1 MLDITSL
8 SNGKNRI
15 RMTKA
20 ETVFLELLQIALGN
34 RSCLSEPCTDEVW
47 EEVYAT
53 VKKQAMVGVT
63 FYAVKR
69 LPADQMPPKRRK
81 YQWALKVLEIEEKNK
96 KICRE
101 CQIVTE
107 LFDKAGFQSCVL
119 KGQSNLF
126 FYPASL
132 RMMRQPGDIDLWV
145 FRKEGDDSGKTF
157 HKRETIDFI
166 WKRMGKRTEVNLHHT
181 DFDIFPKTPVEVH
194 FVPSFAVN
202 PFTNRKYYRWFAD
215 HRKCVS
221 STPAGINILD
231 IDFCIVFQMMHI
243 YRHLL
248 MEGIGFRQLT
258 DLYFTILFRE
268 KREEKQQS
276 DAYCKE
282 TIYSHLRYLGMERIT
297 RAVMWILHNVL
308 GMEEKHLICEPS
320 EKYGMEM
327 LGEMMRGG
335 NFGQHFKDDD
345 NDKSD
350 QSEKGNETKASKDN
364 DDKSKTI
371 NSEKSQVSSE
381 ITKFQEFIEACGHG
395 FRLIMSYPSEVLW
408 IPYLYIK
415 ASIVRNYW
423 RRQ

>member
-8 SNGKNRI
+8 SNGKNGI

-34 RSCLSEPCTDEVW
+34 RLDLSEPCTDEVW

-63 FYAVKR
+63 FYAIKR

-81 YQWALKVLEIEEKNK
+81 YQWALKVLEIEERNK

-145 FRKEGDDSGKTF
+145 FRKEGDDSGKPF

-202 PFTNRKYYRWFAD
+202 PFTNRKYYRWFVD

-276 DAYCKE
+276 DAYSKE
-282 TIYSHLRYLGMERIT
+282 AIYSHLRYLGMERIT

-395 FRLIMSYPSEVLW
+395 SRLIMSYPSEVLW

>member
-8 SNGKNRI
+8 SNGKNGI

-53 VKKQAMVGVT
+53 VKKQAMMGVT

-145 FRKEGDDSGKTF
+145 FRKEGDDSGKPF

-166 WKRMGKRTEVNLHHT
+166 WKKMGKRTEVNLHHT

-276 DAYCKE
+276 DAYSKE
-282 TIYSHLRYLGMERIT
+282 AIYSHLRYLGMERIT
-297 RAVMWILHNVL
+297 RAVMWILHSVL

-364 DDKSKTI
+364 DDKSKTT

-395 FRLIMSYPSEVLW
+395 SRLIMSYPSEVLW

>member
-8 SNGKNRI
+8 SNGKNGI

-145 FRKEGDDSGKTF
+145 FRKEGDDSGKPF

-276 DAYCKE
+276 DAYSKE
-282 TIYSHLRYLGMERIT
+282 AIYSHLRYLGMERIT

-308 GMEEKHLICEPS
+308 GMEEKHLIYEPS

-395 FRLIMSYPSEVLW
+395 SRLIMSYPSEVLW

>member
-8 SNGKNRI
+8 SNGKNGI

-81 YQWALKVLEIEEKNK
+81 YQWALKVLEIEERNK

-145 FRKEGDDSGKTF
+145 FRKEGDDSGKPF

-181 DFDIFPKTPVEVH
+181 DFDIFHKTPVEVH

-276 DAYCKE
+276 DAYSKE
-282 TIYSHLRYLGMERIT
+282 AIYSHLRYLGMERIT

-395 FRLIMSYPSEVLW
+395 SRLIMSYPSEVLW

>member
-8 SNGKNRI
+8 SNGKNGI

-63 FYAVKR
+63 FYAIKR

-145 FRKEGDDSGKTF
+145 FRKEGDDSGKPF
-157 HKRETIDFI
+157 HKREIIDFI

-276 DAYCKE
+276 DAYSKE
-282 TIYSHLRYLGMERIT
+282 AIYSHLRYLGMERIT

-395 FRLIMSYPSEVLW
+395 SRLIMSYPSEVL
-408 IPYLYIK
+408 
-415 ASIVRNYW
+415 
-423 RRQ
+423 

>member
-1 MLDITSL
+1 MLNITSL
-8 SNGKNRI
+8 SNGKSGI

-53 VKKQAMVGVT
+53 VRKQAMVGVT

-107 LFDKAGFQSCVL
+107 LFDEAGFQSCVL

-145 FRKEGDDSGKTF
+145 FRKEGDDSGKPF

-166 WKRMGKRTEVNLHHT
+166 WKKMGKRTEVNLHHT

-243 YRHLL
+243 CRHLL

-276 DAYCKE
+276 DAYSKE

-381 ITKFQEFIEACGHG
+381 ITKFHEFIEACGHG
-395 FRLIMSYPSEVLW
+395 SRLIMSYPSEVLW

>member
-8 SNGKNRI
+8 SNGKNGI

-34 RSCLSEPCTDEVW
+34 RSCLSEPCTDDVW

-53 VKKQAMVGVT
+53 VKKQAMMGVT

-81 YQWALKVLEIEEKNK
+81 YQWALKVLEIEERNK

-145 FRKEGDDSGKTF
+145 FRKEGDDSGKPF

-276 DAYCKE
+276 DAYSKE
-282 TIYSHLRYLGMERIT
+282 AIYSHLRYLGMERIT
-297 RAVMWILHNVL
+297 CAVMWILHNVL

-395 FRLIMSYPSEVLW
+395 SRLIMSYPSEVLW
-408 IPYLYIK
+408 IPYLYLK

>member
-8 SNGKNRI
+8 SNGKNGI

-53 VKKQAMVGVT
+53 VKKQAMMGVT

-81 YQWALKVLEIEEKNK
+81 YQWALKVLEIEERNK

-145 FRKEGDDSGKTF
+145 FRKEGDDSGKPF

-276 DAYCKE
+276 DAYSKE
-282 TIYSHLRYLGMERIT
+282 AIYSHLRYLGMERIT
-297 RAVMWILHNVL
+297 CAVMWILHNVL

-350 QSEKGNETKASKDN
+350 QSEKENETKASKDN

-395 FRLIMSYPSEVLW
+395 SRLIMSYPSEVLW

>member
-8 SNGKNRI
+8 SNGKNGI

-34 RSCLSEPCTDEVW
+34 RSCLSEPCTDDVW

-53 VKKQAMVGVT
+53 VKKQAMMGVT

-107 LFDKAGFQSCVL
+107 LFDKAGFLSCVL

-145 FRKEGDDSGKTF
+145 FRKEGDDSGKPF

-276 DAYCKE
+276 DAYSKE
-282 TIYSHLRYLGMERIT
+282 AIYSHLRYLGMERIT
-297 RAVMWILHNVL
+297 SAVMWILHNVL

-371 NSEKSQVSSE
+371 NSEKIQVSSE

-395 FRLIMSYPSEVLW
+395 SRLIMSYPSEVLW

>member
-8 SNGKNRI
+8 SNGKNGI

-63 FYAVKR
+63 FYAIKR

-81 YQWALKVLEIEEKNK
+81 YQWALKVLEIEERNK

-126 FYPASL
+126 FYPASQ

-145 FRKEGDDSGKTF
+145 FRKEGDDSGKPF

-276 DAYCKE
+276 DAYSKE

-308 GMEEKHLICEPS
+308 GMDEKHLICEPS

-350 QSEKGNETKASKDN
+350 QSEKGNEMKASKDN

-371 NSEKSQVSSE
+371 NSEKSKVSSE

-395 FRLIMSYPSEVLW
+395 SRLIMSYPSEVLW

>member
-8 SNGKNRI
+8 SNGKNGI

-145 FRKEGDDSGKTF
+145 FRKEGDDSGKPF

-248 MEGIGFRQLT
+248 MEGIGFRQLA

-276 DAYCKE
+276 DAYSKE
-282 TIYSHLRYLGMERIT
+282 AIYSHLRYLGMERIT
-297 RAVMWILHNVL
+297 SAVMWILHNVL

-395 FRLIMSYPSEVLW
+395 SRLIMSYPSEVLW

>member
-8 SNGKNRI
+8 SNGKNGI

-145 FRKEGDDSGKTF
+145 FRKEGDDSGKPF

-276 DAYCKE
+276 DAYSKE
-282 TIYSHLRYLGMERIT
+282 AIYSHLRYLGMERIT

-350 QSEKGNETKASKDN
+350 HSEKGNETKASKDN

-371 NSEKSQVSSE
+371 NSENSQVSSE

-395 FRLIMSYPSEVLW
+395 SRLIMSYPSEVLW

>member
-8 SNGKNRI
+8 SNGKNGI

-145 FRKEGDDSGKTF
+145 FRKEGDDSGKPF

-215 HRKCVS
+215 HRKCVF

-276 DAYCKE
+276 DAYSKE
-282 TIYSHLRYLGMERIT
+282 AIYSHLRYLGMERIT

-395 FRLIMSYPSEVLW
+395 SRLIMSYPSEVLW

>member
-1 MLDITSL
+1 
-8 SNGKNRI
+8 
-15 RMTKA
+15 MTKA

-81 YQWALKVLEIEEKNK
+81 YQWALKVLEIEERNK

-107 LFDKAGFQSCVL
+107 LFDKAGFLSCVL

-145 FRKEGDDSGKTF
+145 FRKEGDDSGKPF
-157 HKRETIDFI
+157 HKREIIDFI

-276 DAYCKE
+276 DAYSKE
-282 TIYSHLRYLGMERIT
+282 AIYSHLRYLGMERIT

-395 FRLIMSYPSEVLW
+395 SRLIMSYPSEVLW

>member
-8 SNGKNRI
+8 SNGKNGI

-145 FRKEGDDSGKTF
+145 FRKEGDDSGKPF

-166 WKRMGKRTEVNLHHT
+166 WKRMGTRTEVNLHHT

-276 DAYCKE
+276 DAYSKE
-282 TIYSHLRYLGMERIT
+282 AIYSHLRYLGMERIT

-364 DDKSKTI
+364 ADKSKTI

-395 FRLIMSYPSEVLW
+395 SRLIMSYPSEVLW

>member
-8 SNGKNRI
+8 SNGKNGI

-81 YQWALKVLEIEEKNK
+81 YQWALKVLEIEERNK

-107 LFDKAGFQSCVL
+107 LFDKAEFQSCVL

-145 FRKEGDDSGKTF
+145 FRKEGDDSGKPF

-276 DAYCKE
+276 DAYSKE
-282 TIYSHLRYLGMERIT
+282 AIYSHLRYLGMERIT

-395 FRLIMSYPSEVLW
+395 SRLIMSYPSEVLW

>member
-8 SNGKNRI
+8 SNGKNGI

-81 YQWALKVLEIEEKNK
+81 YQWALKVLEIEERNK

-145 FRKEGDDSGKTF
+145 FRKEGDDSGKPF

-166 WKRMGKRTEVNLHHT
+166 WKRMEKRTEVNLHHT

-276 DAYCKE
+276 DAYSKE
-282 TIYSHLRYLGMERIT
+282 AIYSHLRYLGMERIT

-395 FRLIMSYPSEVLW
+395 SRLIMSYPSEVLW

>member
-8 SNGKNRI
+8 SNGKNGI

-63 FYAVKR
+63 FYAIKR

-276 DAYCKE
+276 DAYSKE
-282 TIYSHLRYLGMERIT
+282 AIYSHLRYLGMERIT

-395 FRLIMSYPSEVLW
+395 SRLIMSYPSEVLW
-408 IPYLYIK
+408 IPYLFIK

>member
-8 SNGKNRI
+8 SNGKNGI

-96 KICRE
+96 KICRK

-145 FRKEGDDSGKTF
+145 FRKEGDDSGKPF

-166 WKRMGKRTEVNLHHT
+166 WKKMGKRTEVNLHHT

-276 DAYCKE
+276 DAYSKE
-282 TIYSHLRYLGMERIT
+282 AIYSHLRYLGMERIT

-345 NDKSD
+345 NDKSN

-371 NSEKSQVSSE
+371 NSKKSQVSSE

-395 FRLIMSYPSEVLW
+395 SRLIMSYPSEVLW

>member
-1 MLDITSL
+1 MLDIKSL
-8 SNGKNRI
+8 SNGKNGI

-34 RSCLSEPCTDEVW
+34 RSRLSEPCSDAEW
-47 EEVYAT
+47 EEVYST
-53 VKKQAMVGVT
+53 VKKQAMVGIT
-63 FYAVKR
+63 FYAVKL
-69 LPADQMPPKRRK
+69 LPAEQMAPKRRR
-81 YQWALKVLEIEEKNK
+81 YQWAMKVLEIEERNK
-96 KICRE
+96 KICYE

-107 LFDKAGFQSCVL
+107 LFDKAGYQSCVL

-145 FRKEGDDSGKTF
+145 FRKEGDDHGKPF
-157 HKRETIDFI
+157 HKREIIDFI
-166 WKRMGKRTEVNLHHT
+166 WKKMGKRTEVNLHHT
-181 DFDIFPKTPVEVH
+181 DFDLFPKTLVEVH

-202 PFTNRKYYRWFAD
+202 PFTNRKYYRWFEA
-215 HRKCVS
+215 HKQSVS
-221 STPAGINILD
+221 STPANINILD

-248 MEGIGFRQLT
+248 LEGIGFRQLT
-258 DLYFTILFRE
+258 DLYFSILFRE
-268 KREEKQQS
+268 KREKMKQS
-276 DAYCKE
+276 DAYSKE
-282 TIYSHLRYLGMERIT
+282 TIFSHLCYLGMERVT

-350 QSEKGNETKASKDN
+350 ASENKNETKESKDN
-364 DDKSKTI
+364 EDKSKAI
-371 NSEKSQVSSE
+371 NGEKSQKSDE
-381 ITKFQEFIEACGHG
+381 ITKFEEFIEACRHG

>member
-8 SNGKNRI
+8 SNGKNGI

-81 YQWALKVLEIEEKNK
+81 YQWALKVLEIEERNK

-107 LFDKAGFQSCVL
+107 LFDKAEFQSCVL

-132 RMMRQPGDIDLWV
+132 RMMRQPGDIDLWL
-145 FRKEGDDSGKTF
+145 FRKEGDDSGKPF

-276 DAYCKE
+276 DAYSKE
-282 TIYSHLRYLGMERIT
+282 AIYSHLRYLGMERIT

-395 FRLIMSYPSEVLW
+395 SRLIMSYPSEVLW